1 MRGKRLEKAIQFLN
15 DLIEQKRSIDGKY
28 YTKASK
34 TLLEL
39 LKSVKANAKNKGM
52 DENKLFIKII
62 KADKGE
68 TMWRPRS
75 RWILRG
81 QKMKSVNLS
90 VEVEER

>member
-1 MRGKRLEKAIQFLN
+1 MQFLQE
-15 DLIEQKRSIDGKY
+15 LIEKKRNIDGKY

-34 TLLEL
+34 VLLEL
-39 LKSVKANAKNKGM
+39 LKTVKANAKNKGM
-52 DENKLFIKII
+52 DESKLFIRLI

-68 TMWRPRS
+68 TLWRPRS